1 MAPTRGRFS
10 TNMIDMT
17 RTDEGERNFNGK
29 ENRKEERL
37 KGHGRD
43 G

>member
-17 RTDEGERNFNGK
+17 RTDEGEGIFNGE
-29 ENRKEERL
+29 ENSEDERL